1 MGNLLNFTSIFYG
14 KFCPQIGKQE
24 FILFPD
30 QVKPESEM
38 PKYGTRHVLV
48 LMGEYSLTFVYIYSG
63 ETPVIWLYNDI
74 WYKPKIAGFQC
85 VQWIILFTLLLEG
98 NEFFATGGSNF
109 LISISLQQLCND
121 VNL

>member
-1 MGNLLNFTSIFYG
+1 
-14 KFCPQIGKQE
+14 
-24 FILFPD
+24 
-30 QVKPESEM
+30 M

-63 ETPVIWLYNDI
+63 ATPVIWLHNDI